1 MAEELQVLFVDDE
14 KNIRLTLPLML
25 ESFGFKVTSAGTV
38 AEALR
43 LISERKFDVLLSDMN
58 IDRAGDG
65 FTVVSAMRSIQPKAV
80 RLILTGYPD
89 IDTAMRAIREQV
101 DDYLVKPTEVENIVA
116 TIRSKLEQSCRPPT
130 VSLKR
135 LSEIIKRE
143 RDFVNEKWLALT
155 KADADFISIQLSD
168 SERKDHVPRV
178 LDVVIAILEG
188 GEITNESRNV
198 AALHGATRFDQGYS
212 ARLVLREAKLLQD
225 AIAACIHRH
234 LLEIEI
240 SSLIPDMVRVFGIV
254 QTLLE
259 EAMDAFVRQP
269 EPQINR
275 VVKKSRMTG

>member
-43 LISERKFDVLLSDMN
+43 LISEREFDVLLSDMN

-101 DDYLVKPTEVENIVA
+101 DDYLVKPTEVENLVA

>member
-101 DDYLVKPTEVENIVA
+101 DDYLVKPTEVENLVA

>member
-116 TIRSKLEQSCRPPT
+116 TIRSKLEQSSRPPT

-178 LDVVIAILEG
+178 LDVVVAILEG

-198 AALHGATRFDQGYS
+198 AALHGATRFNQGYS
-212 ARLVLREAKLLQD
+212 ARLVIREAKLLQD